1 MRRGETQSDV
11 SRSPDLLMKQLVL
24 HRSLLSI
31 RQSCRGRLLADGGD
45 IANLGYCVTGTE
57 GSNPSL
63 SANESL
69 RTDTRVHRPLLLN
82 GAEWL
87 LLD

>member
-63 SANESL
+63 STIQPSIFSFAVKFYEIVTVRSK
-69 RTDTRVHRPLLLN
+69 RP
-82 GAEWL
+82 
-87 LLD
+87 